1 MKKSLVK
8 IILAINLIALVL
20 TPNLALAAPL
30 TGADADVTVYHY
42 KGMVGYTEDTT
53 DANDS
58 DSSGDVMWPEAQNT
72 RQAFWGHTSQFSA
85 TVFDVSTA
93 LSGFNAGQNL
103 DLRYWNGSAWSALT
117 LDSQTHPFDTTGVNS
132 VSFTV
137 PGDWALKTINGV
149 EAYYIGTGDGE
160 FSGGLGSFGAGV
172 SQISVLLA
180 AGGGGGGEGVPEFSD
195 YLYLLTLGLGA
206 WYIYTR
212 VAEKNKIGA

>member
-1 MKKSLVK
+1 LATNLVAL
-8 IILAINLIALVL
+8 ILL
-20 TPNLALAAPL
+20 PNLALAAPL

-42 KGMVGYTEDTT
+42 KGMMGYTEDTT

-58 DSSGDVMWPEAQNT
+58 DSAGDVMWPEAANT
-72 RQAFWGHTSQFSA
+72 RQAFWGHTSQFSS

-93 LSGFNAGQNL
+93 MDVGNRGQNL
-103 DLRYWNGSAWSALT
+103 DLRYWNGSTWTALT

-149 EAYYIGTGDGE
+149 EAYYVGTGDGA
-160 FSGGLGSFGAGV
+160 FSGGTGSYGAQV

-180 AGGGGGGEGVPEFSD
+180 GGGGGAAAPEFTD
-195 YLYLLTLGLGA
+195 FLYITTLLAGGWYVYTKISKKEQSGLA
-206 WYIYTR
+206 I
-212 VAEKNKIGA
+212 

>member
-1 MKKSLVK
+1 MKKSFVRV
-8 IILAINLIALVL
+8 ILAINLIALALV
-20 TPNLALAAPL
+20 PNLALAAPL
-30 TGADADVTVYHY
+30 AGADADVTAYHY
-42 KGMVGYTEDTT
+42 KGMVGYTADTT

-58 DSSGDVMWPEAQNT
+58 DSSGDVMWPEAYNT

-85 TVFDVSTA
+85 TFFDVS
-93 LSGFNAGQNL
+93 SVMNNQGENL
-103 DLRYWNGSAWSALT
+103 DLRYWNGSTWSALT

-149 EAYYIGTGDGE
+149 EAYYIGTGDGN
-160 FSGGLGSFGAGV
+160 FSGGSGSAGAQV
-172 SQISVLLA
+172 SQISVLLV
-180 AGGGGGGEGVPEFSD
+180 GGGGGGAEGVPEFSD

-212 VAEKNKIGA
+212 VAEKNKLGV